1 MNTDK
6 SSIFFAI
13 IISSIFFVTLFPG
26 SGYGQSFIRN
36 SEFRPH
42 MNMGISAGTSLFF
55 GDIKQYQ
62 YWPVSNYENEW
73 RFAGGLH
80 LGYQISPVFGVNGQG
95 LYGKLAG
102 TRRPSNKYF
111 ESSYIELNLHTTISI
126 RNIITRYQSGQFW
139 DAYIIFGVGLT
150 NYNTELMELS
160 SKKVIRKVG
169 FGNGSGIGGRTI
181 EGMLI
186 GGLGA
191 KFRLSDQWDITIQ
204 SANRGMS
211 SDWLD
216 GQVSGFKYDIYNYT
230 SLGFTFKFGQKVR
243 VDQKSERDE
252 EEFDY
257 FKSKTTTKTEPSKN
271 KQPIEPAEIDML
283 FVAPPVIGQPVE
295 PPKKPEPVIVVEEVI
310 TEEPVIVQQ
319 PAEPVFDGI
328 EYRVQIRAK
337 YGNPI
342 SKQQLSN
349 SYNLSVSQIKENVH
363 NGFYIYTV
371 GAFASYEEARDKRN
385 ELRSHNGISDAF
397 VVAFKNG
404 ERLNKLP

>member
-160 SKKVIRKVG
+160 RKK
-169 FGNGSGIGGRTI
+169 
-181 EGMLI
+181 
-186 GGLGA
+186 
-191 KFRLSDQWDITIQ
+191 
-204 SANRGMS
+204 
-211 SDWLD
+211 
-216 GQVSGFKYDIYNYT
+216 
-230 SLGFTFKFGQKVR
+230 SL
-243 VDQKSERDE
+243 
-252 EEFDY
+252 
-257 FKSKTTTKTEPSKN
+257 
-271 KQPIEPAEIDML
+271 
-283 FVAPPVIGQPVE
+283 
-295 PPKKPEPVIVVEEVI
+295 
-310 TEEPVIVQQ
+310 
-319 PAEPVFDGI
+319 
-328 EYRVQIRAK
+328 
-337 YGNPI
+337 
-342 SKQQLSN
+342 
-349 SYNLSVSQIKENVH
+349 
-363 NGFYIYTV
+363 
-371 GAFASYEEARDKRN
+371 
-385 ELRSHNGISDAF
+385 
-397 VVAFKNG
+397 
-404 ERLNKLP
+404 ERLALEMEAALADERLKACLLVAWARSSG